1 MRKYLFIIKTQIMSN
16 LQYITNIFGGFIGFF
31 FILIILFNLYQ
42 YLYSDPNEL
51 INGYS
56 MYQMIWYVIITELL
70 WSILGGSRM
79 SKKIANDVKAG
90 NITYNIN
97 KPYSYVGYCLA
108 SNIGDMFL
116 KFIFYTLFGMVL
128 GLIFVGHFPNLNI
141 ISILI
146 VLMVAFLALVISILL
161 ITSIGLISFFME
173 DASPLYWLY
182 SKFILILGTIFPI
195 EFFPLFLQKILLF
208 SPIYVVS
215 YGPARLFVNFN
226 YVDAINIFCAQ
237 IIYIFIS
244 YMLCSF
250 IYGKGVKK
258 INVNGG

>member
-1 MRKYLFIIKTQIMSN
+1 MKKYLFIAKSQIMSN
-16 LQYITNIFGGFIGFF
+16 MQYITNIFGGFIGFTL
-31 FILIILFNLYQ
+31 ILIILFNLYQ

-56 MYQMIWYVIITELL
+56 MHQMIWYVIITELL
-70 WSILGGSRM
+70 WSILGGSKM
-79 SKKIANDVKAG
+79 SKKIANDVKSG

-108 SNIGDMFL
+108 SNIGDLFL
-116 KFIFYTLFGMVL
+116 KFIFYTIFGMVL
-128 GLIFVGHFPNLNI
+128 GIFFVGHFPNLNI
-141 ISILI
+141 ISALI
-146 VLMVAFLALVISILL
+146 VIVISFLALVISILF
-161 ITSIGLISFFME
+161 ITSIGLVSFFIE

-182 SKFILILGTIFPI
+182 SKFILVLGTIFPI
-195 EFFPLFLQKILLF
+195 EFFPVFMQKILIF

-237 IIYIFIS
+237 VIYIFAC
-244 YMLCSF
+244 YALCSF
-250 IYGKGVKK
+250 IYGKGVKR